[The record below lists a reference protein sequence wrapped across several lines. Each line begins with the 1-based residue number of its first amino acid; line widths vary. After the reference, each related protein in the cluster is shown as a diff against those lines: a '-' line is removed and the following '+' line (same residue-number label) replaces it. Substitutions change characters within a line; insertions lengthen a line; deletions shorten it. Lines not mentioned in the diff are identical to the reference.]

1 MGEVMFRG
9 NVVMKG
15 YLKNKAATEKA
26 LAGGWFHSGDLG
38 VKHKDGYVQLRDRS
52 KDIIIS
58 GGENISSIE
67 VEDALFEHP
76 GVQLAAVVARPDDKW
91 GETPCAF
98 VEMKPGHSAT
108 AEELIEW
115 CRARLARYKC
125 PRHIVFAEIP
135 KTSTG
140 KVQKFALRER
150 AKADRGGGQLSVM
163 RSDAWPQ
170 HCRAAL
176 VRAVSAAAAQ
186 FPGPGEEAPKRV
198 HDVRKTL
205 KEARA
210 IARLF
215 LDCVGEPARVTI
227 TTLAATRRQIGRA
240 RDLDVM
246 AIRVQRLEPPPEV
259 SEPLMAAIAR
269 EREAAQ
275 RARRGLSATAPRPR
289 LNAIVRRVE
298 GWDLSAVGTEEIVAA
313 VARTYRQARKRGR
326 LAFDGDDPVAL
337 HAFRAR
343 VVDLRYQLALLSCA
357 WPEAL
362 NAQAEALND
371 LREALGDF
379 NDLHVLGTFAAE
391 HGELPPQALEELG
404 VRMEAKQKKLKRR
417 ANVEFERL
425 FAETPNAFATRIA
438 AYLNHPVREP
448 EVAEDEPKAVSAA

>member
-1 MGEVMFRG
+1 V
-9 NVVMKG
+9 
-15 YLKNKAATEKA
+15 
-26 LAGGWFHSGDLG
+26 
-38 VKHKDGYVQLRDRS
+38 
-52 KDIIIS
+52 
-58 GGENISSIE
+58 
-67 VEDALFEHP
+67 
-76 GVQLAAVVARPDDKW
+76 
-91 GETPCAF
+91 
-98 VEMKPGHSAT
+98 
-108 AEELIEW
+108 
-115 CRARLARYKC
+115 
-125 PRHIVFAEIP
+125 
-135 KTSTG
+135 
-140 KVQKFALRER
+140 
-150 AKADRGGGQLSVM
+150 SV
-163 RSDAWPQ
+163 
-170 HCRAAL
+170 
-176 VRAVSAAAAQ
+176 AAAQ

-215 LDCVGEPARVTI
+215 LNCVGEPGRVTI
-227 TTLAATRRQIGRA
+227 TTLAATRRQIGRT

-275 RARRGLSATAPRPR
+275 RARRGLAATAPRPR

-298 GWDLSAVGTEEIVAA
+298 GWDLSTVGTADIVAA

-326 LAFDGDDPVAL
+326 LAFGGDDPVAL
-337 HAFRAR
+337 HACRAR
-343 VVDLRYQLALLSCA
+343 VVDLRYQLSLLSCA

-391 HGELPPQALEELG
+391 QGELAPQALEDLG
-404 VRMEAKQKKLKRR
+404 DRIASKQKKLRRR

-425 FAETPNAFATRIA
+425 FVETPNAFGSRIG
-438 AYLNHPVREP
+438 AYLGHPVREP
-448 EVAEDEPKAVSAA
+448 EVPQDVPAAAKAASAA

>member
-1 MGEVMFRG
+1 
-9 NVVMKG
+9 
-15 YLKNKAATEKA
+15 
-26 LAGGWFHSGDLG
+26 
-38 VKHKDGYVQLRDRS
+38 
-52 KDIIIS
+52 
-58 GGENISSIE
+58 
-67 VEDALFEHP
+67 
-76 GVQLAAVVARPDDKW
+76 
-91 GETPCAF
+91 
-98 VEMKPGHSAT
+98 
-108 AEELIEW
+108 
-115 CRARLARYKC
+115 
-125 PRHIVFAEIP
+125 
-135 KTSTG
+135 
-140 KVQKFALRER
+140 
-150 AKADRGGGQLSVM
+150 M

-176 VRAVSAAAAQ
+176 VRAVGAAAAQ
-186 FPGPGEEAPKRV
+186 FPNPGEEAPKRV

-215 LDCVGEPARVTI
+215 LDCIGEPARVTT

-269 EREAAQ
+269 ERDAAQ

-298 GWDLSAVGTEEIVAA
+298 GWDLSAVGTVEIVAA

-343 VVDLRYQLALLSCA
+343 VVDLRYQLAVISGA
-357 WPEAL
+357 WPDAL
-362 NAQAEALND
+362 NTQAEALND

-391 HGELPPQALEELG
+391 HGELPPQALEELS

-438 AYLNHPVREP
+438 AYLNHPVRKP
-448 EVAEDEPKAVSAA
+448 EVAEDEPAKAVSAA

>member
-1 MGEVMFRG
+1 
-9 NVVMKG
+9 
-15 YLKNKAATEKA
+15 
-26 LAGGWFHSGDLG
+26 
-38 VKHKDGYVQLRDRS
+38 
-52 KDIIIS
+52 
-58 GGENISSIE
+58 
-67 VEDALFEHP
+67 
-76 GVQLAAVVARPDDKW
+76 
-91 GETPCAF
+91 
-98 VEMKPGHSAT
+98 
-108 AEELIEW
+108 
-115 CRARLARYKC
+115 
-125 PRHIVFAEIP
+125 
-135 KTSTG
+135 
-140 KVQKFALRER
+140 
-150 AKADRGGGQLSVM
+150 M

-246 AIRVQRLEPPPEV
+246 ALRVQRLEPPPEV

-275 RARRGLSATAPRPR
+275 RARRGLSASAPRAR

-298 GWDLSAVGTEEIVAA
+298 GWDLSAVGTEEIVDA
-313 VARTYRQARKRGR
+313 VARTYRQAQRRGLTCFRKRRSDGAACLSRPRRRSALPALAAVLRVAGGAERAGR
-326 LAFDGDDPVAL
+326 SPERSSRG
-337 HAFRAR
+337 AR
-343 VVDLRYQLALLSCA
+343 RLQRSACAREHSRRNTASCRRRRWKTSA
-357 WPEAL
+357 PAST
-362 NAQAEALND
+362 
-371 LREALGDF
+371 
-379 NDLHVLGTFAAE
+379 V
-391 HGELPPQALEELG
+391 
-404 VRMEAKQKKLKRR
+404 KQKKLKRR

-438 AYLNHPVREP
+438 AYLGHPVTEP
-448 EVAEDEPKAVSAA
+448 EVAQDEPAAAKAASAA

>member
-1 MGEVMFRG
+1 
-9 NVVMKG
+9 
-15 YLKNKAATEKA
+15 
-26 LAGGWFHSGDLG
+26 
-38 VKHKDGYVQLRDRS
+38 
-52 KDIIIS
+52 
-58 GGENISSIE
+58 
-67 VEDALFEHP
+67 
-76 GVQLAAVVARPDDKW
+76 
-91 GETPCAF
+91 
-98 VEMKPGHSAT
+98 
-108 AEELIEW
+108 
-115 CRARLARYKC
+115 
-125 PRHIVFAEIP
+125 
-135 KTSTG
+135 
-140 KVQKFALRER
+140 
-150 AKADRGGGQLSVM
+150 M

-176 VRAVSAAAAQ
+176 VRAVSVAAAQ

-215 LDCVGEPARVTI
+215 LNCVGEPGRVTI
-227 TTLAATRRQIGRA
+227 TTLAATRRQIGRT

-275 RARRGLSATAPRPR
+275 RARRGLAATAPRPR

-298 GWDLSAVGTEEIVAA
+298 GWDLSTAGTADIVAA

-326 LAFDGDDPVAL
+326 RAFGGDDPVAL
-337 HAFRAR
+337 HACRAR
-343 VVDLRYQLALLSCA
+343 VVDLRYQLSLLSCA

-391 HGELPPQALEELG
+391 HGELAPQALEDLG
-404 VRMEAKQKKLKRR
+404 DRIASKQKKLRRR

-425 FAETPNAFATRIA
+425 FVETPNAFGSRIG
-438 AYLNHPVREP
+438 AYLGHPVREP
-448 EVAEDEPKAVSAA
+448 EVPQDVPAAAKAASAA

>member
-1 MGEVMFRG
+1 
-9 NVVMKG
+9 
-15 YLKNKAATEKA
+15 
-26 LAGGWFHSGDLG
+26 
-38 VKHKDGYVQLRDRS
+38 
-52 KDIIIS
+52 
-58 GGENISSIE
+58 
-67 VEDALFEHP
+67 
-76 GVQLAAVVARPDDKW
+76 
-91 GETPCAF
+91 
-98 VEMKPGHSAT
+98 
-108 AEELIEW
+108 
-115 CRARLARYKC
+115 
-125 PRHIVFAEIP
+125 
-135 KTSTG
+135 
-140 KVQKFALRER
+140 
-150 AKADRGGGQLSVM
+150 M

-176 VRAVSAAAAQ
+176 VRAVGAAAAQ
-186 FPGPGEEAPKRV
+186 FPNPGEEAPKRV

-215 LDCVGEPARVTI
+215 LDCIGEPARVTT

-269 EREAAQ
+269 ERDAAQ

-289 LNAIVRRVE
+289 LNAIVRRVG
-298 GWDLSAVGTEEIVAA
+298 GWDLSAVGTVEIVAA

-343 VVDLRYQLALLSCA
+343 VVDLRYQLALISGA
-357 WPEAL
+357 WPDAL
-362 NAQAEALND
+362 NTQAEALND

-379 NDLHVLGTFAAE
+379 NDLHVLGAFAAE
-391 HGELPPQALEELG
+391 HGELPPQALEELS

-438 AYLNHPVREP
+438 AYLNHPVRKP
-448 EVAEDEPKAVSAA
+448 EVAEGEPAKAVSAA

>member
-1 MGEVMFRG
+1 M
-9 NVVMKG
+9 
-15 YLKNKAATEKA
+15 
-26 LAGGWFHSGDLG
+26 
-38 VKHKDGYVQLRDRS
+38 
-52 KDIIIS
+52 
-58 GGENISSIE
+58 
-67 VEDALFEHP
+67 
-76 GVQLAAVVARPDDKW
+76 
-91 GETPCAF
+91 
-98 VEMKPGHSAT
+98 
-108 AEELIEW
+108 
-115 CRARLARYKC
+115 
-125 PRHIVFAEIP
+125 
-135 KTSTG
+135 
-140 KVQKFALRER
+140 
-150 AKADRGGGQLSVM
+150 M

-176 VRAVSAAAAQ
+176 VRAVSSAAAQ
-186 FPGPGEEAPKRV
+186 FPAPGEEAPKRV

-210 IARLF
+210 ITRLF
-215 LDCVGEPARVTI
+215 LHCVGEPARVTI
-227 TTLAATRRQIGRA
+227 TALAATRRQIGRT

-275 RARRGLSATAPRPR
+275 RARRGLAATAPRPR

-298 GWDLSAVGTEEIVAA
+298 GWDLTTVGTEDIVDA

-337 HAFRAR
+337 HAFRGR
-343 VVDLRYQLALLSCA
+343 VVDLRYQLSLLSCA

-379 NDLHVLGTFAAE
+379 NDLHVLGTFATE
-391 HGELPPQALEELG
+391 HGELPPQALEDLG
-404 VRMEAKQKKLKRR
+404 LRIAAKQNKLRRR
-417 ANVEFERL
+417 AHVEFERL

-438 AYLNHPVREP
+438 AYLGHPVREP
-448 EVAEDEPKAVSAA
+448 EVPQDVPAATKAASAAE

>member
-1 MGEVMFRG
+1 
-9 NVVMKG
+9 
-15 YLKNKAATEKA
+15 
-26 LAGGWFHSGDLG
+26 
-38 VKHKDGYVQLRDRS
+38 
-52 KDIIIS
+52 
-58 GGENISSIE
+58 
-67 VEDALFEHP
+67 
-76 GVQLAAVVARPDDKW
+76 
-91 GETPCAF
+91 
-98 VEMKPGHSAT
+98 
-108 AEELIEW
+108 
-115 CRARLARYKC
+115 
-125 PRHIVFAEIP
+125 
-135 KTSTG
+135 
-140 KVQKFALRER
+140 
-150 AKADRGGGQLSVM
+150 M

-176 VRAVSAAAAQ
+176 VRAVGAAAAQ

-215 LDCVGEPARVTI
+215 LDSVGEPARVTI

-246 AIRVQRLEPPPEV
+246 AIRVQRLEPPPEI
-259 SEPLMAAIAR
+259 SEPLMSAIAR

-289 LNAIVRRVE
+289 LNANVRRVE
-298 GWDLSAVGTEEIVAA
+298 GWDLTAVGTAQIVAA

-326 LAFDGDDPVAL
+326 LAFNGDDPVAL

-357 WPEAL
+357 WPDAL

-448 EVAEDEPKAVSAA
+448 DVAEDEPKAVSAA

>member
-1 MGEVMFRG
+1 
-9 NVVMKG
+9 
-15 YLKNKAATEKA
+15 
-26 LAGGWFHSGDLG
+26 
-38 VKHKDGYVQLRDRS
+38 
-52 KDIIIS
+52 
-58 GGENISSIE
+58 
-67 VEDALFEHP
+67 
-76 GVQLAAVVARPDDKW
+76 
-91 GETPCAF
+91 
-98 VEMKPGHSAT
+98 
-108 AEELIEW
+108 
-115 CRARLARYKC
+115 
-125 PRHIVFAEIP
+125 
-135 KTSTG
+135 
-140 KVQKFALRER
+140 
-150 AKADRGGGQLSVM
+150 VM

-176 VRAVSAAAAQ
+176 AQSVGAAAAQ

-198 HDVRKTL
+198 HDVRKIL

-227 TTLAATRRQIGRA
+227 TTLAATRRQIGRT

-246 AIRVQRLEPPPEV
+246 ALRVKRLEPPPEV

-275 RARRGLSATAPRPR
+275 RARRGLSASAPRPR

-313 VARTYRQARKRGR
+313 VARTYRQAQRRGF
-326 LAFDGDDPVAL
+326 LAFETEDPKAL
-337 HAFRAR
+337 HASRSR
-343 VVDLRYQLALLSCA
+343 VVDLRYQLSLLSCA

-379 NDLHVLGTFAAE
+379 NDLHVLETFAAE
-391 HGELPPQALEELG
+391 HGGLSTQALEELG
-404 VRMEAKQKKLKRR
+404 ARIALKQKKLKRH

-425 FAETPNAFATRIA
+425 FAEMPSAFAARIE
-438 AYLNHPVREP
+438 AYLNHPVTKP
-448 EVAEDEPKAVSAA
+448 AVAQDEPAPATAASAA